1 MQNRLFNLFN
11 FNHQKTKSI
20 ILKCLN
26 IPKYPPSSGRFI
38 SSRNGL
44 VSAGGLSYLVTAY
57 PAAFFFLL
65 FYTEKNLSCL
75 KLPNVFEEHERKKYQ
90 SKLLVLVSWACP
102 RPHVFPCGPA
112 SFMQSRLIVTLP
124 EPSRSALLSS
134 PAPIGSAQGQFL
146 SPCKHPARPRPTP
159 H

>member
-57 PAAFFFLL
+57 PAAFFFSFIL
-65 FYTEKNLSCL
+65 YRKKS
-75 KLPNVFEEHERKKYQ
+75 KLPEV
-90 SKLLVLVSWACP
+90 
-102 RPHVFPCGPA
+102 
-112 SFMQSRLIVTLP
+112 
-124 EPSRSALLSS
+124 
-134 PAPIGSAQGQFL
+134 AQ
-146 SPCKHPARPRPTP
+146 CI
-159 H
+159 